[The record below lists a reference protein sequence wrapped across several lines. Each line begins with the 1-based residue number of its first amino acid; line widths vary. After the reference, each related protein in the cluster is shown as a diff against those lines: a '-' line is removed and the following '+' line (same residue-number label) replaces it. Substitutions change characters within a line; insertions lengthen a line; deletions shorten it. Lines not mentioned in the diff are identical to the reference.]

1 MLIVIIG
8 PTRRVVK
15 GKIEPTKLSILN
27 PSLFQPT
34 PIKRFKINSPYM
46 SACLLPIVLAMKAQE
61 GATEPHRPNSLKR
74 FNDEQDPFAQPILVT
89 FHR

>member
-1 MLIVIIG
+1 M
-8 PTRRVVK
+8 VK

-34 PIKRFKINSPYM
+34 PIKRFKKKLAVYERMSPANSA
-46 SACLLPIVLAMKAQE
+46 SHEGVG
-61 GATEPHRPNSLKR
+61 GATEPHKANSLKR

-89 FHR
+89 FHRQ

>member
-1 MLIVIIG
+1 
-8 PTRRVVK
+8 
-15 GKIEPTKLSILN
+15 
-27 PSLFQPT
+27 
-34 PIKRFKINSPYM
+34 M

-61 GATEPHRPNSLKR
+61 GATEPHKANSLKR